1 MRCSVI
7 RCAMRNNS
15 TSSYFIL
22 LLVGYMFLPKVAASQ
37 SDTMRLPNAIE
48 ECETIDLT
56 TNCATWKLK
65 GYAFDAH
72 WRDGSIGHIRMEQ
85 ISGKIV
91 FERED
96 NSGTSSGLTVTYYG
110 TLHSDRITNGTFVQ
124 WRAGKSTP
132 GTWTATFVY
141 RSNAGH

>member
-1 MRCSVI
+1 
-7 RCAMRNNS
+7 MRNRSNR
-15 TSSYFIL
+15 ICLVL
-22 LLVGYMFLPKVAASQ
+22 LLDGCMFLPKIAAGQ
-37 SDTMRLPNAIE
+37 SDAMQRVPNAIE

-56 TNCATWKLK
+56 INCATWQLK
-65 GYAFDAH
+65 GNAFDAH
-72 WRDGSIGHIRMEQ
+72 WRDGSIGHIKMDQ

-96 NSGTSSGLTVTYYG
+96 TSGTSPGLTVTYYG
-110 TLHSDRITNGTFVQ
+110 ALHSDRITDGTFVQ
-124 WRAGKSTP
+124 WRAGKATP